1 MLQYSARLKFQN
13 LLYVNFNKKA
23 NNISFQR
30 NIFFIA
36 SRQWNEKNKM
46 YEEKKKHSQKQEKK
60 KSKLTRDSLI
70 LHQ

>member
-1 MLQYSARLKFQN
+1 MFQYSAQLKFQN

-46 YEEKKKHSQKQEKK
+46 YEERKNIK
-60 KSKLTRDSLI
+60 KSKKKRN
-70 LHQ
+70 QN

>member
-36 SRQWNEKNKM
+36 SRQWTEKNKM
-46 YEEKKKHSQKQEKK
+46 YEERKNIQKSKKKRNQN
-60 KSKLTRDSLI
+60 
-70 LHQ
+70 